1 LVLFDNILTICYGH
15 RQSQE
20 ANMWRRAKGL
30 TLLGLLVMAG
40 CGTEALESGYKPRA
54 LKDSPAM
61 RRSYYANPFTL
72 EARAPQ
78 LEKEQEFEA
87 RRPHPGY

>member
-1 LVLFDNILTICYGH
+1 MMRSIGRSI
-15 RQSQE
+15 
-20 ANMWRRAKGL
+20 
-30 TLLGLLVMAG
+30 TLLGLTVLLCGATG
-40 CGTEALESGYKPRA
+40 CGSEALESGYKPRA

-87 RRPHPGY
+87 RRPRPGY